1 MTSSSANYQHV
12 PKIYF
17 VIVLNLKTL
26 LTNNQFIR
34 DCKEWGGGGVEF
46 ARNVKDC

>member
-34 DCKEWGGGGVEF
+34 DCNGGGVEF

>member
-26 LTNNQFIR
+26 IISSLGIVKN
-34 DCKEWGGGGVEF
+34 GGGGVEF